1 MRPLRLRGRL
11 TYANVVSTISLF
23 VVLGGT
29 GFAAVTLSKNSV
41 GSRQIRDGQ
50 VRNADLARNA
60 VASGKVRDGS
70 LLRKDFKAGQ
80 VPAGPAGRKGAKGD
94 PGPSTGKAGGDLTGS
109 YPNPTIADGK
119 VGTDQLAKG
128 AVTRTKANLTATF
141 TSAFLE
147 NGWVAY
153 APGGFAVP
161 GYAKDAT
168 GFVHLQGAVANA
180 AAANLAQPIM
190 TLPAGFRPGGSV
202 FVEVSTGTGPTTFAP
217 CTLLVDSAGEVE
229 PHGGS
234 GCSKDFVSLEGV
246 TFYAGQ

>member
-1 MRPLRLRGRL
+1 MRPFRLRGHL

-29 GFAAVTLSKNSV
+29 GFAAVTLSANSV
-41 GSRQIRDGQ
+41 GSRQIRNGQ

-70 LLRKDFKAGQ
+70 LLRRDFKAGQ
-80 VPAGPAGRKGAKGD
+80 VPAGPAGPKGAKGD

-109 YPNPTIADGK
+109 YPNPTIGDGK

-128 AVTRTKANLTATF
+128 AVTKAKANLTATF
-141 TSAFLE
+141 TSAFLQ
-147 NGWVAY
+147 NGWTAY
-153 APGGFAVP
+153 VPSGFAVP

-168 GFVHLQGAVANA
+168 GFVHLQGAVARA
-180 AAANLAQPIM
+180 DDAGLTQPIT
-190 TLPAGFRPGGSV
+190 TLPTGFRPGGSV
-202 FVEVSTGTGPTTFAP
+202 FVEVTTATGATAFAP
-217 CTLLVDSAGEVE
+217 CTLLITSAGDVE
-229 PHGGS
+229 PHANS
-234 GCSKDFVSLEGV
+234 GCNKIFVSLEGV